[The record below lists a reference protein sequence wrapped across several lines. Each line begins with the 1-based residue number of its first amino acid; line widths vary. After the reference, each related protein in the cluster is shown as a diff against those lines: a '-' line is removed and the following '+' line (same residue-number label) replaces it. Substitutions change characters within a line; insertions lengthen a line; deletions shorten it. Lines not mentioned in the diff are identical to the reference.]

1 MAFRREKLVE
11 KADMMLKRKNFLLN
25 VAGHLLK
32 SLLHRAS
39 NFLRCQEK
47 SKNL

>member
-1 MAFRREKLVE
+1 MAFRRQKLVE
-11 KADMMLKRKNFLLN
+11 KADMKLKRKNFLLN
-25 VAGHLLK
+25 IAEHLIK

-39 NFLRCQEK
+39 NFLHCQEK